1 MASCERCGQELQDK
15 ALTCW
20 ACGQLTEAGRQ
31 ARAAGGGDED
41 ETWRRSVAAARQRQ
55 QERPV
60 VDPEAVLRQVVAE
73 TGTEGERER
82 VNRAD
87 LAHDD
92 RRTEYPRLREAAR
105 AMSLLGLLLAC
116 VLLLA
121 GMLLVVA
128 TVVLGQGEVSMIMAG
143 VGAGVLFGGL
153 GLGAY
158 FMLRYWAEALAAVAD
173 AADNSRRSVLLLRD
187 LIRQTTAKEGDE

>member
-1 MASCERCGQELQDK
+1 MAACERCGQELKEK

-31 ARAAGGGDED
+31 ARAAGGGDEE

-55 QERPV
+55 QERPA
-60 VDPEAVLRQVVAE
+60 VDPDAVLRQVVAE
-73 TGTEGERER
+73 TGTADERER
-82 VNRAD
+82 VTRAD

-92 RRTEYPRLREAAR
+92 RRTEYPRLRDAAR
-105 AMSLLGLLLAC
+105 AMTTLGLLLAC

-121 GMLLVVA
+121 GMLLLVA
-128 TVVLGQGEVSMIMAG
+128 MVVLGQGELTLLMAG
-143 VGAGVLFGGL
+143 VAAAILFGGL

-158 FMLRYWAEALAAVAD
+158 FLLRYWAETMTAVAE
-173 AADNSRRSVLLLRD
+173 AADNSRRSVLLLREM
-187 LIRQTTAKEGDE
+187 IRRSEEKEGSL